1 MSSSQQKTENKVVVV
16 TGATQ
21 GIGKAITE
29 TLLQAGFRVVI
40 NSRNIDRINSALE
53 QMSRFSTQLT
63 GVSADIRLSSGVD
76 VLIEQAKKRFGHID
90 ILINNAGIAI
100 FSPITDTSEK
110 DWENMYQTN
119 LKSVFL
125 SAKAVLPD
133 MLSRKTGHIITILS
147 VAAKKAFQNCSAY
160 AASKAG
166 ALAFM
171 NVLREEVRHSNIL
184 VTSILAGATDTPL
197 WDSISGDFPRD
208 KMITTKAIADSVLA
222 AIQNP
227 DGMVEE
233 IQIRPIGGDL

>member
-1 MSSSQQKTENKVVVV
+1 MSPNQQKIENKVVLI

-21 GIGKAITE
+21 GIGKAIAE
-29 TLLQAGFRVVI
+29 TLLQAGSRVVI
-40 NSRNIDRINSALE
+40 NSRNKDRVNHVLE
-53 QMSRFSTQLT
+53 QMSRFSTQLA
-63 GVSADIRLSSGVD
+63 GVSADIRQSSGVN
-76 VLIEQAKKRFGHID
+76 VLIKKAKKRFGPID
-90 ILINNAGIAI
+90 ILINNAGTAK
-100 FSPITDTSEK
+100 FSPISDTSEK
-110 DWENMYQTN
+110 DWENMYQSN

-125 SAKAVLPD
+125 CTKAVLPD

-160 AASKAG
+160 AASKSG

-184 VTSILAGATDTPL
+184 VTSILAGAADTPL
-197 WDSISGDFPRD
+197 WDAIPGDFPRD
-208 KMITTKAIADSVLA
+208 KMMTTKAIADSVLA
-222 AIQNP
+222 AIQNS